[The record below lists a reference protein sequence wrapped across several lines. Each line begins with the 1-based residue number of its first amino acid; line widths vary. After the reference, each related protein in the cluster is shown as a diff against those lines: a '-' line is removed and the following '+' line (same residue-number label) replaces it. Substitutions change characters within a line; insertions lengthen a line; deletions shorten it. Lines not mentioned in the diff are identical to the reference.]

1 MGGTIL
7 AAACPPAF
15 SFRKSDIQEF
25 FGNLNSPRNVPDYH
39 ENNFSLENI
48 SFTFE
53 ELDKEIRFNL
63 L

>member
-1 MGGTIL
+1 MGVPFWQ
-7 AAACPPAF
+7 PPARPPF
-15 SFRKSDIQEF
+15 PLEKVIYSEF

>member
-1 MGGTIL
+1 MGVPFWQ
-7 AAACPPAF
+7 PPAHPP
-15 SFRKSDIQEF
+15 SFRKSEIQEF
-25 FGNLNSPRNVPDYH
+25 FGYLNSLRNVPDYH
-39 ENNFSLENI
+39 ENSFSLENI